1 MKSFQ
6 SKMHIFKRLG
16 FVLMVVTLITG
27 CRDREAVT
35 EDEDGRMVVG
45 EVEVESQEE
54 RVVAPGDRELTIE
67 GYNGLVE
74 LTGANVASAT
84 LQFTRRARGRN
95 EAAARERLRN
105 ISIDEFGDGSTY
117 RISVEAERPNVT
129 SVDVRGEVPSNVPL
143 RVLLTNGSVTISG
156 LNAPVIVE
164 NQNGHV
170 RIERSTSG
178 IDISTRNGTLEASIA
193 TLPADAVIRLSTIN
207 GDVILEL
214 PQAAD
219 ASIRAS
225 TQAGPIRAQ
234 GLEFAQRR
242 LDPGAA
248 GNRFSG
254 QLGRGLASIELET
267 QNGAVIMR
275 ATQPTPGAPEIEM
288 PEMTGPLPQEGEI

>member
-1 MKSFQ
+1 
-6 SKMHIFKRLG
+6 MHTLKRLG
-16 FVLMVVTLITG
+16 LILMVITLMAG

-35 EDEDGRMVVG
+35 QDEDGRMVVG
-45 EVEVESQEE
+45 EVEVEDQQE
-54 RVVAPGDRELTIE
+54 RVIAPGDRELVIE
-67 GYNGLVE
+67 SYNGLVE
-74 LTGANVASAT
+74 LTGSSVTSAT
-84 LQFTRRARGRN
+84 LHLTRRARGRN
-95 EAAARERLRN
+95 DAAARERLRN
-105 ISIDEFGDGSTY
+105 ISIDEIGDGQTY
-117 RISVEAERPNVT
+117 RITVSAERPNVT
-129 SVDVRGEVPSNVPL
+129 SVDVRGEVPANVPL

-170 RIERSTSG
+170 RIERSSAG

-193 TLPADAVIRLSTIN
+193 FLPADATIRLSTIN

-234 GLEFAQRR
+234 GLEFSERR

-254 QLGRGLASIELET
+254 RLGRGLASIELET

-288 PEMTGPLPQEGEI
+288 PEMTGPLPQEGDV